1 VERVLTIIITIPIS
15 KANTFILGLIGMRK
29 KIIKVTSLI
38 FLLLGIWIL
47 SSFTSPA
54 VAQQINQQMRYAVQ
68 GDSVFIYHIRPMQ
81 PGQGFNIYRKG
92 DDDPEFQKLNDK
104 VVQGITYAS
113 ELSSV
118 LGLDIYNQIQKNIEA
133 ESGSDMFF
141 KLRSNSV
148 SGRLY
153 TFVYPEVAQALG
165 RLYIDDTVQIGEN
178 ATYKI
183 KFVND
188 LGEPIGEAITQEF
201 FIDRHLAE
209 APTALN
215 IKNDGYRVTARWEYP
230 KMGSEDDK
238 VVRFNLYRENPQ
250 TGHIERINDNV
261 IIRESDK
268 SSYQRSFQ
276 TQQLGRRMNFFVTAI
291 DITGQAG
298 PPSEKVTHFLKDNI
312 PPSVVNQVNAEYI
325 DGSIELTWPV
335 SPESDLEGYYVYKSL
350 DIREGYEKLNATPVK
365 PLETVFQDSS
375 IEEGNRY
382 FYKVAAVDSSGNEGA
397 RSAAAMRHI
406 ADSEPPVEPSNLQ
419 VSFSD
424 DKTVIIDWTLSP
436 KPDDLRRFIILR
448 SRQKSSKTYSQLTGR
463 DFKNYSFEDVGEA
476 DKEFVEGAFYR
487 YGIVAADS
495 SRNFS
500 DTTFINIQ
508 IPDLTPPDKPSFVR
522 ADNDAG
528 IRINVSWNNTGS
540 GDAVKYIAYRQ
551 PLDSAVTKIK
561 ELPISQNSFR
571 HAQVTMGSKYRYGI
585 SVVDSV
591 GNESEPAFSDT
602 VKVRDYD
609 PPRGV
614 RNVRIFSTESGEDGY
629 RIKWEPVV
637 AQDLQGYKVY
647 YSNISTGVYKPL
659 TDAPITDTSF
669 MDPNGQAGR
678 WYRVV
683 AVDIS
688 GNESKPSEPVKAK

>member
-1 VERVLTIIITIPIS
+1 MEQASTILITIPIS
-15 KANTFILGLIGMRK
+15 KVNTLILGMNDMKK
-29 KIIKVTSLI
+29 KIFRASSLI
-38 FLLLGIWIL
+38 SIFLGILIS
-47 SSFTSPA
+47 SSFTLPA
-54 VAQQINQQMRYAVQ
+54 VAQEINQQMRYAVK
-68 GDSVFIYHIRPMQ
+68 GDSVLIYHIRPMQ

-92 DDDPEFQKLNDK
+92 EEDLKFKKINDK

-113 ELSSV
+113 ELASV

-133 ESGSDMFF
+133 ESASDMFF

-148 SGRLY
+148 SSRLY
-153 TFVYPEVAQALG
+153 TFVYPEVARALG
-165 RLYIDDTVQIGEN
+165 RLFIDYTAEVGEN
-178 ATYKI
+178 AIYKI
-183 KFVND
+183 EFVND

-201 FIDRHLAE
+201 SLDRHLAE
-209 APTALN
+209 PPTALN
-215 IKNDGYRVTARWEYP
+215 IENDGYRVTAHWEYP
-230 KMGSEDDK
+230 KMGDEDDK
-238 VVRFNLYRENPQ
+238 VIRFNLYRENLH

-276 TQQLGRRMNFFVTAI
+276 TQQLGRRMNYFVTAV

-298 PPSEKVTHFLKDNI
+298 PPSEKKTHFLKDNI
-312 PPSVVNQVNAEYI
+312 PPSVVTKVNAEYI

-350 DIREGYEKLNATPVK
+350 DIREGYEKLNATPIK
-365 PLETVFQDSS
+365 PLETVFQDSA

-382 FYKVAAVDSSGNEGA
+382 FYKVAAVDSSGNEGP

-424 DKTVIIDWTLSP
+424 NKTVIINWTLSP
-436 KPDDLRRFIILR
+436 KPDDLRRFIVLR
-448 SRQKSSKTYSQLTGR
+448 SRPKSSKTYSQLTGR

-476 DKEFVEGAFYR
+476 DKKFVEGAFYR

-500 DTTFINIQ
+500 DTTFIDIQ
-508 IPDLTPPDKPSFVR
+508 IPDLTPPENPSFVR
-522 ADNDAG
+522 ADNDDG

-540 GDAVKYIAYRQ
+540 GDAVKYIVHRQ
-551 PLDSAVTKIK
+551 SQDSAVTKIK
-561 ELPISQNSFR
+561 ELPINENNFR
-571 HAQVTMGSKYRYGI
+571 HERVSLGEKYRYGI

-591 GNESEPAFSDT
+591 GNESNPVFSDT
-602 VKVRDYD
+602 VKVRDFD
-609 PPRGV
+609 PPRSV
-614 RNVRIFSTESGEDGY
+614 RNVRVFSTEADEEGY
-629 RIKWEPVV
+629 RISWEPVV

-659 TDAPITDTSF
+659 TKGLIKDTSF
-669 MDPNGQAGR
+669 MDPNGKAGR

-688 GNESKPSEPVKAK
+688 GNESKPNEPVSAR